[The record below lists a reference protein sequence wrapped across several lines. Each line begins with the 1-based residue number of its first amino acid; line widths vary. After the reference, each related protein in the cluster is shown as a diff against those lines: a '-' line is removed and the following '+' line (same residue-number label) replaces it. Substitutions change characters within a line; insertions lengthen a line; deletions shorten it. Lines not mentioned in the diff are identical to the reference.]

1 MHFHQ
6 LRTLVVCW
14 IAYASTYFLRK
25 PVGVGKSAIGKSLGL
40 SAKSLG
46 LFDTAFLVPYATVQM
61 FFGSVGDVLG
71 PRKTLAAVLILAGL
85 SMITFGNW
93 ASLEVLC
100 LLLFLNGAFQSLAWG
115 NCVKALSGTFES
127 AQHNKMIGIFS
138 TSSFAGGVLAS
149 ALAVQLMSAGG
160 WRSMFFLPSA
170 LMIGCGLI
178 VFFFLKDTVKPA
190 AASLEAGRKAATTP
204 AGAATNTVLSVRQ
217 LLAIRMLPEI
227 TLCFLFV
234 KLVRYAFFMWLP
246 MYLSHAL
253 AYDESDAGMVAA
265 MFDVGGVLGSA
276 SLGFLIDHMFHGKD
290 VAASAATLFLCTAS
304 LVLFSLTS
312 TWGKAVNCFFIFV
325 AGATNCGVD
334 PILSGTL
341 PIKFAAY
348 MQSQGQTHDSTSQIA
363 GFINGVASLGS
374 VLEGLLVGIIADVY
388 GWHAVFMCITAMCFV
403 SFFILF
409 RAARMLSS

>member
-1 MHFHQ
+1 MNFSQ
-6 LRTLVVCW
+6 LRALVVCW

-25 PVGVGKSAIGKSLGL
+25 PVGVGKSAIGNALGL

-61 FFGSVGDVLG
+61 FFGSVGDFLG
-71 PRKTLAAVLILAGL
+71 PRKTLVVVLLGSGL

-93 ASLEVLC
+93 SNIEFMC
-100 LLLFLNGAFQSLAWG
+100 LLLLLNGAFQSLAWG

-127 AQHNKMIGIFS
+127 AQHNKIIGIFS
-138 TSSFAGGVLAS
+138 TSSFAGGVMAS
-149 ALAVQLMSAGG
+149 ALSVKLLNIGG
-160 WRSMFFLPSA
+160 WKSMFFLPSA
-170 LMIGCGLI
+170 IIIGCGLI
-178 VFFFLKDTVKPA
+178 VFFCLKDQSKPA
-190 AASLEAGRKAATTP
+190 AAGSGSLESGRKTGATGANTP
-204 AGAATNTVLSVRQ
+204 LTVRQ
-217 LLAIRMLPEI
+217 LLAIRMLPEV

-246 MYLSHAL
+246 MYLHHAL
-253 AYDESDAGMVAA
+253 NYDESSAGIVAA

-276 SLGFLIDHMFHGKD
+276 SLGFLIDHVFHGKD
-290 VAASAATLFLCTAS
+290 VAASAVTLFICTAS
-304 LVLFSLTS
+304 LILFSLTS
-312 TWGKAVNCFFIFV
+312 DWSKSINCFFILI

-341 PIKFAAY
+341 PIKFAAHA
-348 MQSQGQTHDSTSQIA
+348 QSQGLAHDATSQIA

-374 VLEGLLVGIIADVY
+374 VLEGLLVGVIADAY
-388 GWHAVFMCITAMCFV
+388 GWHSVFFCITAMCFV

-409 RAARMLSS
+409 RAARTL